1 MTRLERRM
9 REALQG
15 NEREVLERYNTEI
28 AAEKSRKAQT
38 RNAFDRQCCD
48 QQIERLSAEKR
59 LIERV
64 TID

>member
-15 NEREVLERYNTEI
+15 NEREVLERYNAEI

-38 RNAFDRQCCD
+38 RNAFVRQCC
-48 QQIERLSAEKR
+48 EFGRAH
-59 LIERV
+59 V
-64 TID
+64 